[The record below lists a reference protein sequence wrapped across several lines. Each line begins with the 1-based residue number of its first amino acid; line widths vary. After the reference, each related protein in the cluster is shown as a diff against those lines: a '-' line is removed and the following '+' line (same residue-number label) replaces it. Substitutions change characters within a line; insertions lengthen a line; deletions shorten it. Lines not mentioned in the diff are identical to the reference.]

1 MPKRITSPSAPVS
14 PPDDTLVTWLQ
25 EQAAKLKDLE
35 AKSNRLKLDFVENAS
50 EKGKVLLEVE
60 KRLPPSMS
68 LKEWVVENTGIGYST
83 ALLYMDVAK
92 NLASVKDRLADSNPL
107 ELTLRQVRDAIRDA
121 RQERGGGKPGSGK
134 RKTVA
139 ATPSSPDAGEESDGD
154 TGDDDAP
161 DSDDDASDTRRWE
174 REVSKAEAEAAQI
187 DDGSQ
192 AESQRATYSVTVTL
206 FAESDHAAVE
216 QALSDWSPTT
226 KYLGGSRNLRNL
238 KAQAQPYQIGVL
250 LQRLGKV
257 LAGNQPKKVR
267 VSIEL

>member
-14 PPDDTLVTWLQ
+14 PPGDNLVTWLQ

-60 KRLPPSMS
+60 SRLPPSMS

-121 RQERGGGKPGSGK
+121 RQERGEGKPGSGK

-154 TGDDDAP
+154 TGD
-161 DSDDDASDTRRWE
+161 DDDASDTRRWE

-192 AESQRATYSVTVTL
+192 AESQRATYSVTVTV
-206 FAESDHAAVE
+206 FAESDHEAVE

-226 KYLGGSRNLRNL
+226 KYLGGSRTLRNL
-238 KAQAQPYQIGVL
+238 KAQAQPHQIGVL
-250 LQRLGKV
+250 LQKLGKV

>member
-14 PPDDTLVTWLQ
+14 PPGDNLVTWLQ

-60 KRLPPSMS
+60 SRLPPSMS

-92 NLASVKDRLADSNPL
+92 NLASVKDSNPL

-139 ATPSSPDAGEESDGD
+139 ATPSSLDAGEESDGD

-192 AESQRATYSVTVTL
+192 AESQRATYSVTVTV

-238 KAQAQPYQIGVL
+238 KVQAQPHQIGML
-250 LQRLGKV
+250 LQKLGKA